1 MFSRNWHRKTC
12 SRIFL
17 GGPRTHWYRQL
28 KLLTWFWTQL
38 KRIIDQF
45 TGLQGFLIFHYL
57 PWGYGSRFAF
67 FLWQTCCWWCKEI
80 YTWVANYTV
89 PQIAKL
95 TITAT
100 LVKKQRRLQSHSQ
113 HQGKLRVRSFH
124 RLLTT
129 SKAQSVPF
137 VWQLVTLSFSQQLS
151 SLEAHE
157 EPCFWEKRKWKYTLI
172 LYSLWCFIGVSA
184 QTLSLSLKQHGSW
197 ASCTQKTPAKPQY
210 AINIVRH

>member
-1 MFSRNWHRKTC
+1 MDLDLHSFCDKLAVDDAKKSM
-12 SRIFL
+12 L
-17 GGPRTHWYRQL
+17 G
-28 KLLTWFWTQL
+28 F
-38 KRIIDQF
+38 
-45 TGLQGFLIFHYL
+45 
-57 PWGYGSRFAF
+57 
-67 FLWQTCCWWCKEI
+67 
-80 YTWVANYTV
+80 ANYTV